1 MSSHL
6 IIGIHGLSN
15 KPEKDLLAKWWELA
29 ILEGLKV
36 NNNLKDV
43 SVNFKS
49 VYWADVTYKDEGPQD
64 PVAEEDAY
72 REAAPGAL
80 QLYRDGWLDYIRAKA
95 TGAVADAIDTMKETF
110 GLSAAAE
117 LVLKNKLPDLHR
129 YYTEPAIRNELRS
142 RLEKAITANKGKRI
156 MVVAHSMGSIIAY
169 DVLRAIGREDL
180 SHAVE
185 HFVTIGSP
193 LGLPHVKYKILQESD
208 LVRTPS
214 IVKRWTNL
222 ADRRDPVAA
231 DIYLKDDYEA
241 NSSDVRVKDDLI
253 MNDWGGINHK
263 SYGYLRCPE
272 FSGLVRAFI

>member
-1 MSSHL
+1 MSSHI

-15 KPEKDLLAKWWELA
+15 KPKKTLLADWWEQA

-36 NNNLKDV
+36 NFNLKEI
-43 SVNFKS
+43 SINFKS

-64 PVAEEDAY
+64 PVPEEDAY
-72 REAAPGAL
+72 REAAPGAI
-80 QLYRDGWLDYIRAKA
+80 QLYRDNWRDYIRARA
-95 TGAVADAIDTMKETF
+95 AGAVAGAIDTMKEMF
-110 GLSAAAE
+110 GLSEAAE
-117 LVLKNKLPDLHR
+117 LVLKSKLPDLHR
-129 YYTEPAIRNELRS
+129 YYTDPAIRDELRS
-142 RLEKAITANKGKRI
+142 RLEKAIKENKGKRI

-169 DVLRAIGREDL
+169 DVLRAIGRDDL
-180 SHAVE
+180 SHAVD

-193 LGLPHVKYKILQESD
+193 LGLPHVKYKILRESD

-231 DIYLKDDYEA
+231 DIYLKDDYEE
-241 NSSDVRVKDDLI
+241 NSSAVRVKDDLI